1 MSAKKGRRPE
11 SIPTVPGA
19 EVDLTDDLVG
29 RRLLVMRTDD
39 DGFQEEFEGLVDG
52 RMKDSNYLIDFKQS
66 KYLKKKS
73 KDAELNAMEV
83 VDLGER
89 DSWKLIKLKEGEE
102 KERTYGSTLDNPMPK
117 GGCKLGNDVIQ
128 HSIQDMVWKRIN
140 VMWESGNV
148 FSGFVVRVLSGSKV
162 KVIYD
167 DEDDEDIDLKDT
179 CWRLITK
186 EFESVDQKTLQTFK
200 RKLHRKEYGESPKET
215 GLRRGRSQL
224 DTPVPEQHA
233 LSSLPSPE
241 VEETVAVAETDPA
254 PKKRGKRK
262 APPTPQEQVKKHKED
277 EQATPQNTNV
287 VGTSSRRGG
296 TGENGRGGGTD
307 SQRATETR
315 AANPEP
321 AYEMLVDDREIK
333 VIKFVGQSETA
344 TMYDMVLVLPGISKE
359 NVAVEC
365 GDFTVRVSVDLRDE
379 NNMQNRNNDA
389 DGEIKKQG
397 VNGVQLDGNQEN
409 QQIKKY
415 CIVLPE
421 HIVPEAT
428 TAEVSPIGRLR
439 IKCVAGDSEI
449 SDNNC

>member
-1 MSAKKGRRPE
+1 
-11 SIPTVPGA
+11 
-19 EVDLTDDLVG
+19 
-29 RRLLVMRTDD
+29 MRTDD

-224 DTPVPEQHA
+224 DTPVTDQHA
-233 LSSLPSPE
+233 ISSLPSPE
-241 VEETVAVAETDPA
+241 VQETVAVAETDST

-262 APPTPQEQVKKHKED
+262 AAAAHQEQVKKHKED
-277 EQATPQNTNV
+277 EEMRQQKQATPQNTNV
-287 VGTSSRRGG
+287 VGSGRRGVG
-296 TGENGRGGGTD
+296 GSSSGQNGRGGGAGGGTD
-307 SQRATETR
+307 SHRATETR